1 MTANTAYTAK
11 SIVTNAWGV
20 PIEGPPVSF
29 TTGIAP
35 ADVTSEMVL
44 VPAPART
51 PDGVLLQ
58 ATLFSHTV
66 ATDLNGNVIWY
77 YPGNISFVTRP
88 EQGGYFFGVLEDP
101 AADSSGQIVREFDLA
116 GNTVL
121 ETNAARV
128 SEQLTAMGKHA
139 ISAFH
144 HEARTLSDGNIL
156 VLAGE
161 ERVLN
166 GVQGPG
172 PVDVLGDMI
181 IVMDTNLNVVWT
193 WDSFDHLDPARM
205 ATLGDTCQAGNCPP
219 TYLAAAPNDW
229 LHGNSVQETPDG
241 NLLYSAR
248 SQDWIIKID
257 YERGQ
262 GSGAVLWRLG
272 KDGDFAID
280 SSDPYPWFSHQH
292 DPQFEPNSS
301 TLTLFDNGNVRNSMN
316 PAATSRGQ
324 VLQIDEANRTASV
337 LLNADMGQYSFALGA
352 AQKLPNGDYHF
363 AIGFLPDGTSTDVE
377 VDASG
382 NIVYALHVGAPEYR
396 SFRMRDLYNGPY

>member
-1 MTANTAYTAK
+1 
-11 SIVTNAWGV
+11 
-20 PIEGPPVSF
+20 
-29 TTGIAP
+29 
-35 ADVTSEMVL
+35 
-44 VPAPART
+44 
-51 PDGVLLQ
+51 
-58 ATLFSHTV
+58 
-66 ATDLNGNVIWY
+66 
-77 YPGNISFVTRP
+77 
-88 EQGGYFFGVLEDP
+88 
-101 AADSSGQIVREFDLA
+101 
-116 GNTVL
+116 
-121 ETNAARV
+121 
-128 SEQLTAMGKHA
+128 
-139 ISAFH
+139 
-144 HEARTLSDGNIL
+144 
-156 VLAGE
+156 
-161 ERVLN
+161 
-166 GVQGPG
+166 
-172 PVDVLGDMI
+172 VDVLGDMI